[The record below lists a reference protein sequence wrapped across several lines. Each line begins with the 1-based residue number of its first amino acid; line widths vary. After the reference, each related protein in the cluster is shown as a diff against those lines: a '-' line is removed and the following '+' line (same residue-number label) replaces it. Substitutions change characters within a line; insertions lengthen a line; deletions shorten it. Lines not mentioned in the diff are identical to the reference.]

1 MKKVVAY
8 CRVSTDSEDQNN
20 SLQNQ
25 KAYFERHINDN
36 EEWSLTRI
44 YADEGITGTSTKK
57 RKQFNQMIRDA
68 ENGKIDIILTKEVS
82 RFARNTVDALQY
94 TRKLKAM
101 GIEVY
106 FLLDNISTADKDGE
120 LRLTIMSSLAQEEAR
135 KISERCTWGAK
146 RSMEKGVVFGNV
158 VLGYYLENGKIT
170 GINPKEAEIVK
181 SIFHKYLY
189 EEKGFFTIGREL
201 MEKGIKTS
209 RGNSKW
215 YATTIKQILTNEKY
229 CGDLKQGKTYIPNY
243 LDKKTKKNKGER
255 EFVTIKNHHEP
266 IISREDFEK
275 VQEEIKRRHRETVK
289 DDNKRRHSSKYAF
302 SGKLICANC
311 GRSFGVGA
319 TKTLQTGEIRRQY
332 RCRTRVDNGITT
344 INENG
349 ETFGCNADIVYED
362 VLQECLKQLIKQI
375 AKDKEQIIN
384 TVQQLVENVINKR
397 EKKELK
403 ENTTLKRKEAILK
416 ERDKAIELCIKGL
429 ITEEELERKKE
440 EKQEEL
446 KQIERE
452 LLEQQEELKAIENK
466 NEIIEKSKQ
475 LITDII
481 NTKVFSDE
489 VCRTLVDKI
498 IVHNKAEFDFYLKG
512 NAGDYFSK
520 SAGVLL
526 YNYHGKILNV

>member
-1 MKKVVAY
+1 
-8 CRVSTDSEDQNN
+8 
-20 SLQNQ
+20 
-25 KAYFERHINDN
+25 
-36 EEWSLTRI
+36 
-44 YADEGITGTSTKK
+44 
-57 RKQFNQMIRDA
+57 
-68 ENGKIDIILTKEVS
+68 
-82 RFARNTVDALQY
+82 
-94 TRKLKAM
+94 
-101 GIEVY
+101 
-106 FLLDNISTADKDGE
+106 
-120 LRLTIMSSLAQEEAR
+120 
-135 KISERCTWGAK
+135 
-146 RSMEKGVVFGNV
+146 
-158 VLGYYLENGKIT
+158 
-170 GINPKEAEIVK
+170 
-181 SIFHKYLY
+181 
-189 EEKGFFTIGREL
+189 

-215 YATTIKQILTNEKY
+215 YATTIKQVLTNEKY

-255 EFVTIKNHHEP
+255 EFVIIRDHHEP

-275 VQEEIKRRHRETVK
+275 VQEEIKRRHRDTVK

-344 INENG
+344 INKEG

-362 VLQECLKQLIKQI
+362 VLQKCLKEIIKQI

-403 ENTTLKRKEAILK
+403 ENTTLKRKEAIIR

-429 ITEEELERKKE
+429 ITEEELARKKE

-512 NAGDYFSK
+512 NTGDYFSK
-520 SAGVLL
+520 QDGVLL